1 MSPQL
6 IRLLTICLLLLIY
19 LFFFRV
25 LRAVW
30 VGVRPAR
37 EMAPRRTRTR
47 ATQTQRSPT
56 ALVVRTPETQAGT
69 RHQFGDELTLGRA
82 AGCDITI
89 DDSYASQ
96 IHARVFQRD
105 DHFLLEDLG
114 STNGTYLNR
123 QHVTTATVLKPGDQ
137 IQVGSTVF
145 EVST

>member
-37 EMAPRRTRTR
+37 EAKTRRSRTPL
-47 ATQTQRSPT
+47 AQQSPS
-56 ALVVRTPETQAGT
+56 ALVVRTPETQAGR
-69 RHQFGDELTLGRA
+69 RHDFGEELTLGRA
-82 AGCDITI
+82 AGCDVTI

-96 IHARVFQRD
+96 IHARVFKHD

-123 QHVTTATVLKPGDQ
+123 QNVSAPTVVKPGDQ
-137 IQVGSTVF
+137 VQVGSTVF
-145 EVST
+145 EVAT

>member
-6 IRLLTICLLLLIY
+6 IRLLTILLLLLIY

-37 EMAPRRTRTR
+37 EMTPRRTRT
-47 ATQTQRSPT
+47 ATAPQPPA
-56 ALVVRTPETQAGT
+56 ALVVRTPETQQGT
-69 RHQFGDELTLGRA
+69 RHDFGDELTLGRA

-96 IHARVFQRD
+96 IHARVFRRD

-123 QHVTTATVLKPGDQ
+123 QNVNTTTVLKLGDQ

>member
-1 MSPQL
+1 VSPQL

-30 VGVRPAR
+30 VGVRPSR
-37 EMAPRRTRTR
+37 ELTPRRTRSAR
-47 ATQTQRSPT
+47 AALEPA
-56 ALVVRTPETQAGT
+56 ALVVRTPEAQQGT
-69 RHQFGDELTLGRA
+69 RHGLTEELTLGRA

-96 IHARVFQRD
+96 IHARVFRRD
-105 DHFLLEDLG
+105 DHYLLEDLG

-123 QHVTTATVLKPGDQ
+123 QNVSAPTVLKPGDQ
-137 IQVGSTVF
+137 IQVGSTVY
-145 EVST
+145 EVAT

>member
-1 MSPQL
+1 MTPQL
-6 IRLLTICLLLLIY
+6 IRLLSFGLVILIY

-37 EMAPRRTRTR
+37 VPAARRIRPAPV
-47 ATQTQRSPT
+47 AAEPT
-56 ALVVRTPETQAGT
+56 HLVIRTPPERQGE
-69 RHQFGDELTLGRA
+69 RYPLSDDLSVGRA
-82 AGCDITI
+82 AGCEITI

-96 IHARVFQRD
+96 VHARIFRRD
-105 DHFLLEDLG
+105 EQLLLEDLG

-123 QHVTTATVLKPGDQ
+123 QKVGSATVITPHDQ

-145 EVST
+145 EVDG

>member
-37 EMAPRRTRTR
+37 EMTPRRTRSTR
-47 ATQTQRSPT
+47 AAQP
-56 ALVVRTPETQAGT
+56 AAAFVVCTPEAQAGR
-69 RHQFGDELTLGRA
+69 RHVFSEEITLGRA

-96 IHARVFQRD
+96 IHARVFRRD
-105 DHFLLEDLG
+105 DQHLLEDLG

-123 QHVTTATVLKPGDQ
+123 QNVITATVLKPGDQ
-137 IQVGSTVF
+137 VQVGSTVF
-145 EVST
+145 EVTI

>member
-37 EMAPRRTRTR
+37 EMTPRRTR
-47 ATQTQRSPT
+47 AAKPHEPPS
-56 ALVVRTPETQAGT
+56 ALVVRTPETQQGL
-69 RHQFGDELTLGRA
+69 RHAFNEEITLGRA
-82 AGCDITI
+82 AGCDVTI

-96 IHARVFQRD
+96 IHARVFRRD
-105 DHFLLEDLG
+105 DNFLLEDLG

-123 QHVTTATVLKPGDQ
+123 QNVTTATVLKSGDQ
-137 IQVGSTVF
+137 IQVGSTVY
-145 EVST
+145 EVAT